1 VDVNKLRFDKGA
13 ATYLY
18 DILEVP
24 IKEKFKEEVF
34 GAFNAYIKKSKD
46 GEVLTEK
53 KISDDDLKNYLEG
66 VSTNPIIV
74 DMRPGVD
81 EKGLAEV
88 FKDITFK

>member
-1 VDVNKLRFDKGA
+1 LAVK
-13 ATYLY
+13 
-18 DILEVP
+18 I
-24 IKEKFKEEVF
+24 
-34 GAFNAYIKKSKD
+34 
-46 GEVLTEK
+46 
-53 KISDDDLKNYLEG
+53 ISDDDLKNYLEG